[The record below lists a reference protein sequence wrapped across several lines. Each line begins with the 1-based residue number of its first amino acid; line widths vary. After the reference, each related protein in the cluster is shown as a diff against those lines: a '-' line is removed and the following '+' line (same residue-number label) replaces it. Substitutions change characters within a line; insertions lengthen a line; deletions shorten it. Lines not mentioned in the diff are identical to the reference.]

1 MVRVKAAM
9 VAQIKTKMGNAD
21 ENQKK
26 SRRKLKKTRD
36 RLMRK
41 QIRINQASGAFKIP
55 KEPVKRLIREIAE
68 PFNSNVLISSQAF
81 ELLQAA
87 GEDVLTE
94 LMQDANKIATEIGK
108 RATVLPQDVRAAAH
122 IRKNIEQRFHVS

>member
-1 MVRVKAAM
+1 
-9 VAQIKTKMGNAD
+9 
-21 ENQKK
+21 
-26 SRRKLKKTRD
+26 
-36 RLMRK
+36 MRK
-41 QIRINQASGAFKIP
+41 QIRENQASGAFKIP
-55 KEPVKRLIREIAE
+55 KEPVKRLVREIAE

-108 RATVLPQDVRAAAH
+108 RTTVLPQDVRAAAH
-122 IRKNIEQRFHVS
+122 IRNNIEQRFYVS